1 MRPLPL
7 PLALLLLLCCVPIAG
22 ANTTATWLT
31 KRDQFIG
38 AVYGNGDGVLPTQ
51 SAPNWTLTY
60 PSDPSPGLQG
70 LVWDLQGKFF
80 PINAT
85 AFFSPVTPGKK
96 AKSAFLFHHGHSN
109 CVCAAAEG
117 DTPIVAAKCRPG
129 CNSSMPS
136 LDEIGDPGYSW
147 WDLYNTSDFLHS
159 LGHDVFILSM
169 PLKGVNLGPGS
180 NDTYLA
186 TDHEWFR
193 QWEEQGDSPLRYFM
207 EPTYLTVN
215 YAKAA
220 GYEQIYMA
228 GLSGGGWSTTFA
240 AAIDKRIDASFPIA
254 GSLPCDMRN
263 PESWDHP
270 QSWTGDSD
278 EDYEQSCRPNRTD
291 PHPDPTGYAC
301 RPTKTNPHPPCPDA
315 KPVRAC
321 LFSCLRLAAPLSHL
335 LPTARTWLVPPLT
348 RWRCCRYIGPPG
360 VPLLQLHVPVLAGRA
375 GAGTVPDADSPRI
388 RHVLLLAT
396 QSAWKTKNARH
407 LTRTVSEQHT
417 RQFLTHTHWPHV
429 TSPVTPQVREQHSS
443 RANGRRTSAWR
454 WAWVVYSDC
463 R

>member
-1 MRPLPL
+1 VCRAFIVRRRVELRVEPLCWRSASVPVSYTRTIEL
-7 PLALLLLLCCVPIAG
+7 GCCCA
-22 ANTTATWLT
+22 A
-31 KRDQFIG
+31 
-38 AVYGNGDGVLPTQ
+38 
-51 SAPNWTLTY
+51 
-60 PSDPSPGLQG
+60 
-70 LVWDLQGKFF
+70 
-80 PINAT
+80 
-85 AFFSPVTPGKK
+85 PVTITQN
-96 AKSAFLFHHGHSN
+96 HGTGLRNHR
-109 CVCAAAEG
+109 
-117 DTPIVAAKCRPG
+117 I
-129 CNSSMPS
+129 
-136 LDEIGDPGYSW
+136 
-147 WDLYNTSDFLHS
+147 LH
-159 LGHDVFILSM
+159 
-169 PLKGVNLGPGS
+169 
-180 NDTYLA
+180 
-186 TDHEWFR
+186 
-193 QWEEQGDSPLRYFM
+193 
-207 EPTYLTVN
+207 
-215 YAKAA
+215 
-220 GYEQIYMA
+220 
-228 GLSGGGWSTTFA
+228 
-240 AAIDKRIDASFPIA
+240 
-254 GSLPCDMRN
+254 N

-417 RQFLTHTHWPHV
+417 LQFLTHTHWPHV
-429 TSPVTPQVREQHSS
+429 TCTPQVREQHSS
-443 RANGRRTSAWR
+443 RVNGRRTSAWR